1 MFDKLM
7 YNTSKI
13 EFTKDSNLF
22 LIDRL
27 IIKGYRSSVVTNR
40 VTVVRV
46 QFQVHMWLLV
56 FLSHNTF
63 TLLPFDCK

>member
-27 IIKGYRSSVVTNR
+27 IIKGYRSSCYGSESSISGPHVASR
-40 VTVVRV
+40 IS
-46 QFQVHMWLLV
+46 Q
-56 FLSHNTF
+56 S
-63 TLLPFDCK
+63 